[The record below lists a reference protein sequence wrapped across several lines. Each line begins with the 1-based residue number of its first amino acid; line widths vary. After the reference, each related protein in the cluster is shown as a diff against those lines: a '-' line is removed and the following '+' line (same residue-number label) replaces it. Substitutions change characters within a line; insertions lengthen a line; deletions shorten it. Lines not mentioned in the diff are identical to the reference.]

1 MTKNFVSGVMKN
13 WLLSVVVA
21 TMIAACGSKDNS
33 QEKAEAANSA
43 SSVVESDTPV
53 SEASMVSGSAAV
65 STELKWYDFEEGM
78 EKAKKENK
86 ALLIDAY
93 TDWCGWCKVMDKET
107 YKDARVI
114 AKLNES
120 FVAVKFN
127 PELDKKYNVDGTVK
141 NGEGL
146 LLWLAQGN
154 PGGFPT
160 SYFVFN
166 PSKNM
171 ERAMQPGYLPPTDFL
186 KLLDMVLA
194 KKG

>member
-1 MTKNFVSGVMKN
+1 MKKNFISGIIKIWV
-13 WLLSVVVA
+13 LSFAVTVV
-21 TMIAACGSKDNS
+21 IAACGSKSDSADNKTETN
-33 QEKAEAANSA
+33 QAA
-43 SSVVESDTPV
+43 VVGSDTPV
-53 SEASMVSGSAAV
+53 SEASMVTGSAVV

-107 YKDARVI
+107 YKDAKVI

-127 PELDKKYNVDGTVK
+127 PELDKKYNVDGTLK

>member
-1 MTKNFVSGVMKN
+1 MKKNFFSGIIKV
-13 WLLSVVVA
+13 WVFSLSVTIV
-21 TMIAACGSKDNS
+21 IAACGTKNKSGDNKLD
-33 QEKAEAANSA
+33 ENSTT
-43 SSVVESDTPV
+43 VLGTDTPV
-53 SEASMVSGSAAV
+53 SEASMVTEASAL

-107 YKDARVI
+107 YKDAKVI
-114 AKLNES
+114 AKLNEN

-171 ERAMQPGYLPPTDFL
+171 QRAMQPGYLPPSDFL

>member
-1 MTKNFVSGVMKN
+1 MKKFALKTHVKLWFGVIA
-13 WLLSVVVA
+13 LIITV
-21 TMIAACGSKDNS
+21 AACGSKSDS
-33 QEKAEAANSA
+33 DKTQDSSSANGSA
-43 SSVVESDTPV
+43 HADTPV
-53 SEASMVSGSAAV
+53 SEASITSTPATI

-78 EKAKKENK
+78 EKAKKEK
-86 ALLIDAY
+86 KSLLIDAY

-107 YKDARVI
+107 YKDAKVI

-127 PELDKKYNVDGTVK
+127 PELDKKYNVDGGVK

-146 LLWLAQGN
+146 LMWLAQGN

-160 SYFVFN
+160 SYFIFT
-166 PSKNM
+166 PWKSM
-171 ERAMQPGYLPPTDFL
+171 ERGMQPGYLPPSDFV
-186 KLLDMVLA
+186 KLLNFVLT